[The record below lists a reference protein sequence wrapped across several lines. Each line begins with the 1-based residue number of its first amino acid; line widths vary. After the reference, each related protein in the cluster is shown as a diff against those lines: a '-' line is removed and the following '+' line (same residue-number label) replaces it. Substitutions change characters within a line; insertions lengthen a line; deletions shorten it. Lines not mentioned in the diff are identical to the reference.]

1 MREEKREA
9 AGPREKRSGRWGRER
24 ESVHRNA
31 CEMDGTPKKS
41 EAVLIYGCPWVELG
55 RNVPALPSRYTG
67 GSGDA
72 EFLAS

>member
-1 MREEKREA
+1 
-9 AGPREKRSGRWGRER
+9 
-24 ESVHRNA
+24 
-31 CEMDGTPKKS
+31 MDGTLKKS